1 MKKLIAILLAL
12 AVVGVFV
19 AGCGASEDDGGDDTT
34 TETDNGGDDN

>member
-19 AGCGASEDDGGDDTT
+19 AGCGASEDEGNG
-34 TETDNGGDDN
+34 TENGSDEDAE

>member
-19 AGCGASEDDGGDDTT
+19 AGCGASEDESDG
-34 TETDNGGDDN
+34 TEESSDEGTE

>member
-19 AGCGASEDDGGDDTT
+19 AGCGASEDE
-34 TETDNGGDDN
+34 TEEPTNGSDEGGDDN